1 MRLRLELE
9 RAEVLPPAVL
19 GALCPV
25 FSGMRRS
32 GVIHDASCLKAKGY
46 GFITPD
52 DGSPRIFFHAK
63 DSDAADID
71 TLRDGVRVTF
81 CTASTR
87 RGPRASSVKAAVRQ
101 ENSDTGGA
109 GAGVGTDDKAGSDYG
124 GWLAAAE
131 AHDPLFKDIS
141 DNNESAVSRGRQFI
155 SRFRAA
161 KMLSDG
167 AAVGGERD
175 PTKHLE
181 AAERF
186 HAAQVERQKSGLESN
201 VGKQR
206 AAGFAAALV
215 SAHER
220 ALKQMLDYSG
230 DLTVDKLC
238 EIHATLCVGQGLPA
252 ADVGSL
258 RTCAVFVGKKP
269 CCAPSLIR
277 NSLLLLCGS
286 ANRLIQNAE
295 SVCAEVAAC
304 VIMQRLLDIHPF
316 RDGNGRLS
324 RIVCNWVLSR
334 CGVPFVVCLCSTQE
348 QRKRYSESVRWLPNA
363 VPERCDLFRQQS
375 GREQLSQHLSAG
387 VALLMEH
394 TRRAWEELERLR
406 LSLVSQASDSVM
418 AAAVRAARRAQRS
431 DPCMICLET
440 GPNIATLCCGAAVH
454 LNCMAKWLADAEQ
467 PACISCREPLP
478 RPMQRPPAP
487 PAHAGAPPAQDDE
500 DEDDTTTTTE
510 DSAGDSS
517 SSHAGDDA
525 DQDETTSSMAST
537 STRSHGDG
545 TDEDGSED
553 EAAETTTSSD
563 GDGSA
568 DDSSRSETDETS
580 DDSGPAPASPPR
592 RRTRCLY
599 CSNVAATACQNQSCG
614 SCCLA
619 FGMYSCAR
627 HTC

>member
-1 MRLRLELE
+1 
-9 RAEVLPPAVL
+9 
-19 GALCPV
+19 
-25 FSGMRRS
+25 MRRS

-87 RGPRASSVKAAVRQ
+87 RGPRASSVKAAVTQ
-101 ENSDTGGA
+101 GNSDTGGA
-109 GAGVGTDDKAGSDYG
+109 GAGVGTDDKARSDYG
-124 GWLAAAE
+124 GWFAAAE
-131 AHDPLFKDIS
+131 AHDPLFKDIG
-141 DNNESAVSRGRQFI
+141 DNNESAVTRSRQFI

-161 KMLSDG
+161 RMLSDG
-167 AAVGGERD
+167 EAVGGERD

-181 AAERF
+181 AAEQF

-206 AAGFAAALV
+206 DAGFAAALV
-215 SAHER
+215 SAHDR
-220 ALKQMLDYSG
+220 ALRLMLDYTG
-230 DLTVDKLC
+230 DLSVEKLC
-238 EIHATLCVGQGLPA
+238 EIHATLLSGQGLPA

-286 ANRLIQNAE
+286 ANRLIQNVE

-348 QRKRYSESVRWLPNA
+348 QRKRYSESVRWLPLA
-363 VPERCDLFRQQS
+363 VHERCDLFRQRS
-375 GREQLSQHLSAG
+375 GREQLLQHLSAG

-394 TRRAWEELERLR
+394 TQRAWEELERLR

-431 DPCMICLET
+431 DHCMICLET

-478 RPMQRPPAP
+478 RPVQRPPAP
-487 PAHAGAPPAQDDE
+487 PALADAPPAQEDE
-500 DEDDTTTTTE
+500 DEDDTTTTE
-510 DSAGDSS
+510 DSAGDSTS
-517 SSHAGDDA
+517 SRAGDDA
-525 DQDETTSSMAST
+525 DQDETTTSMEST
-537 STRSHGDG
+537 STRSRGDG
-545 TDEDGSED
+545 TDEDGSQD
-553 EAAETTTSSD
+553 EAAEATTSD
-563 GDGSA
+563 GDGSVE
-568 DDSSRSETDETS
+568 DSSRSDTHETS

-592 RRTRCLY
+592 RRRRCLY

-614 SCCLA
+614 SCCIA
-619 FGMYSCAR
+619 FGGSYCAR
-627 HTC
+627 HSC